1 MICLYLQIIWRNSS
15 LNSSWIMVK
24 FYQISFLETSTVK
37 ILDSSILTSWKN
49 LLVRIL
55 LILVMV

>member
-24 FYQISFLETSTVK
+24 FYQISFLETLSVK
-37 ILDSSILTSWKN
+37 ILDSSMLTSWKN
-49 LLVRIL
+49 FQVRIL
-55 LILVMV
+55 LILVLV